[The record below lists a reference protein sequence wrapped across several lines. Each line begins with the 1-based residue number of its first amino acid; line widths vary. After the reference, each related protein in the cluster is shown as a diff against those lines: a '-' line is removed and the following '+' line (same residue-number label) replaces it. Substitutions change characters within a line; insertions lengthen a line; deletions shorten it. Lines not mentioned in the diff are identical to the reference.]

1 MLEPESVQSPLA
13 ARIDQS
19 IADQRLQ
26 DVLPAG
32 SFPRIRQPT
41 RPEPI
46 RLEPLIQM
54 TRQPTRAPLPRPM
67 QLHCLQPH
75 LYAIALG
82 MLGNRAIGGKQGQLR
97 VSSSPFIK
105 GFDHPTPSLVL
116 AIVDLAQV
124 QHLALHH
131 LAARAAPAL
140 DNIPVAV
147 FFAVLQ
153 TSIESQ
159 KHDATQLTPNRKDEI
174 DTWSTLQT
182 ICACAPLIRLT
193 FTRLHPTK
201 IDVGQRELRKLG

>member
-1 MLEPESVQSPLA
+1 MQSPLA
-13 ARIDQS
+13 ARIDQP

-46 RLEPLIQM
+46 QLELLIQM

-82 MLGNRAIGGKQGQLR
+82 MLGNRAIGGEQSQLR

-105 GFDHPTPSLVL
+105 AFEHPTPSLVL
-116 AIVDLAQV
+116 AIVDLSPS
-124 QHLALHH
+124 QHLALPQ
-131 LAARAAPAL
+131 LAATTPPAL
-140 DNIPVAV
+140 C
-147 FFAVLQ
+147 
-153 TSIESQ
+153 S
-159 KHDATQLTPNRKDEI
+159 
-174 DTWSTLQT
+174 
-182 ICACAPLIRLT
+182 
-193 FTRLHPTK
+193 
-201 IDVGQRELRKLG
+201 